1 MTLTNA
7 FISSNVIIQRVCAV
21 GSAHTHKNFNTD
33 RFMKKTFIL
42 LTLLCVSVMGW
53 AISEYCDYTHEGA
66 LSQGDSKINLS
77 WNTNEAGDVVITIGN
92 ATDNGHTMT
101 FRNNESPFETDG
113 SKTLAPFTVLSGDGF
128 ATSEPANKYF
138 SLQYTNGTTT
148 FTMKRNGSYAMPSPA
163 KIHFDGHAIA
173 WYDSYEETTNKWVI
187 TDGSP
192 KITFDYTY
200 GTVCGST
207 LTAPV
212 ISVNSNGEVSFAAV
226 DGADSYKAYVFQ
238 GSEFIKTCPITS
250 GQKVWNPVLAGEYAI
265 YVRAFNSSTDAYSD
279 FSNSAIWNA
288 TGDPEGDMPRSTV
301 CHYGL
306 KEGTDEEAFLT
317 FYTDRTNGRFYI
329 TINAGENGD
338 DSKTFFRDAGGL
350 ALDGFQYDGNS
361 FTDYFTRIPAENN
374 DIEGKVN
381 TLTFVPRTEE
391 GHIPE
396 YGHSI
401 TFSSGHYVT
410 WRTYN
415 NGSEQNP
422 WADNLSFNYVYG
434 SDCNDINDH
443 VAPIVTVSTAST
455 TTTSATLQID
465 ITDVNDFNESGVIR
479 SITVRDEANSF
490 AERKV
495 TLNGSNQVT
504 LSALTVNTIYNFT
517 VKVTDEGGNVT
528 EETIK
533 VPLTFDPTVNLAL
546 NKHSDA
552 GCANGGDTANKA
564 NDGDVTTHWGT
575 YGQSDKWGTD
585 NWWWVDLGEAYNISQ
600 IKVNPESSNT
610 AAIQGSMDGENWSTI
625 VESQNYTANSIATLE
640 VNASARYLKI
650 EAGVTAMFSLHEFEV
665 YGTAYAVADATAPE
679 IMVTEKAKTVTSVTL
694 QIDATD
700 ADDAGDPGTI
710 NAIHISGDND
720 FAMQSNV
727 NLDGSNQITLSG
739 LKDNKTYTFTVHVLD
754 LAGNETTQNIVVELP
769 FNTELNLALNKP
781 CTGGYCQFN
790 NSTEES
796 RASEY
801 KKANDG
807 NTSVGYSAYGAPS
820 ADEAWWQ
827 VDLEAVYNV
836 NRIKVNW
843 ASDYSTGYA
852 FYGSLDGTNWYLIAK
867 DAVAEAGYKTTTVSA
882 PAQYIKVLSYNKA
895 NIVINEVEVYAS
907 GFSTLTDAQ
916 PVLTYAEL
924 LNVTDGEV
932 TFEVGGVDQTTAPV
946 QYYVTGIGGAQTV
959 SVTNNILTLSI
970 TPNSHYDVTIQA
982 VDADGNKSTAKPFS
996 FGSAGS
1002 ITGIYLRGT
1011 FPSVSWGTG
1020 SGDLTDNAQLTTTAE
1035 AGIYSV
1041 TVAAAGGTNY
1051 EYKLYN
1057 VGESRWTDGDPSA
1070 VSSRY
1075 LLLDEAADVTIYAKS
1090 EDYFYSNYDAFVLTG
1105 TAVGEGE
1112 KALVWNADHT
1122 KATWVGTIVPEGT
1135 FMLSHTGGTHPF
1147 FASAQTFEG
1156 DYTYGEFTLDITK
1169 MTGTWDYVG
1178 LSFADNAENENST
1191 IIATYADKQ
1200 ANVTLNR
1207 NILADGTW
1215 YTLCLPFDM
1224 SAEKVNEVF
1233 GASTI
1238 AELTSAEDRGSLIHL
1253 NFDYVHAIE
1262 AGKAYLIKT
1271 GNDLTAGTVI
1281 PNVQIKNVAPI
1292 VSVAKDGE
1300 TDLMHFQGTYNQITL
1315 RNSNIR
1321 FVADDDYLYS
1331 PNSANGTVMG
1341 AFRCYFTI
1349 PTGSPASAPG
1359 KRARI
1364 VMGEQTATGVQNVQ
1378 SHQVS
1383 YTKMLRDGQLLIIRE
1398 GRMYNAQGMIVSE

>member
-1 MTLTNA
+1 
-7 FISSNVIIQRVCAV
+7 
-21 GSAHTHKNFNTD
+21 
-33 RFMKKTFIL
+33 MKKYYL
-42 LTLLCVSVMGW
+42 LFSLLCTTAMCW
-53 AISEYCDYTHEGA
+53 AQVQPRLATEYCQTSMG
-66 LSQGDSKINLS
+66 GDVDHGDAAGFT
-77 WNTNEAGDVVITIGN
+77 WETNDAGDVVITLSEVDGGAEGTTN
-92 ATDNGHTMT
+92 
-101 FRNNESPFETDG
+101 FRNTKKTGDGMCADDLNKFKVGGANAGDFFERDFTIGSQVYTLKLKDGVTAPALGTIITFNGYVEYETSVNDDCWPNLSFSYTYG
-113 SKTLAPFTVLSGDGF
+113 SKCATLSQP
-128 ATSEPANKYF
+128 
-138 SLQYTNGTTT
+138 TNV
-148 FTMKRNGSYAMPSPA
+148 NVVDNN
-163 KIHFDGHAIA
+163 I
-173 WYDSYEETTNKWVI
+173 
-187 TDGSP
+187 
-192 KITFDYTY
+192 ITFDPIAGATSVKAFVYWRGDLCYEQEVVSGGLLNFTPRIASTY
-200 GTVCGST
+200 QVILQAYGEDEAFSPASDVYDWGIATGTHGGY
-207 LTAPV
+207 APV
-212 ISVNSNGEVSFAAV
+212 TSILNYPIQ
-226 DGADSYKAYVFQ
+226 DGDNEES
-238 GSEFIKTCPITS
+238 
-250 GQKVWNPVLAGEYAI
+250 KVLVTW
-265 YVRAFNSSTDAYSD
+265 
-279 FSNSAIWNA
+279 A
-288 TGDPEGDMPRSTV
+288 TN
-301 CHYGL
+301 L
-306 KEGTDEEAFLT
+306 
-317 FYTDRTNGRFYI
+317 
-329 TINAGENGD
+329 ENGD
-338 DSKTFFRDAGGL
+338 LEVTIAPQEGCNPENIPYTYWWEDGLRLSGFSFNGENTFSNYFDAEYYQGKNVPEGTTKLLFHPKTSGENIPVYGDIIRFSGAFVIYRYKENTHVWPTKTF
-350 ALDGFQYDGNS
+350 
-361 FTDYFTRIPAENN
+361 
-374 DIEGKVN
+374 
-381 TLTFVPRTEE
+381 
-391 GHIPE
+391 PE
-396 YGHSI
+396 
-401 TFSSGHYVT
+401 F
-410 WRTYN
+410 
-415 NGSEQNP
+415 
-422 WADNLSFNYVYG
+422 VYG
-434 SDCNDINDH
+434 TNTDVNNDH
-443 VAPIVTVSTAST
+443 VAPVIEITEISSTFS
-455 TTTSATLQID
+455 SVTLQVDVTEKNDEGADCSLRSFTIRD
-465 ITDVNDFNESGVIR
+465 DVNGYPEEAVVLNNE
-479 SITVRDEANSF
+479 
-490 AERKV
+490 
-495 TLNGSNQVT
+495 NQIT
-504 LSALTVNTIYNFT
+504 LSGLAYNTTYHFT
-517 VKVTDEGGNVT
+517 VKVEDEGSNIT
-528 EETIK
+528 EETIE
-533 VPLTFDPTVNLAL
+533 VVLPFNTELNLAL
-546 NKHSDA
+546 
-552 GCANGGDTANKA
+552 GRGDYCTASAVQNDNPALVASKA
-564 NDGDVTTHWGT
+564 VDGDASTFWTCFGT
-575 YGQSDKWGTD
+575 GEGEE
-585 NWWWVDLGEAYNISQ
+585 NIWWQVDLGYIYDLNRVFITFNDIDGPYNIYASTDGTNWFT
-600 IKVNPESSNT
+600 VEAGETASSGGT
-610 AAIQGSMDGENWSTI
+610 KTHSGLVLA
-625 VESQNYTANSIATLE
+625 
-640 VNASARYLKI
+640 ARYFK
-650 EAGVTAMFSLHEFEV
+650 VTSTNNHFGIKEFEV
-665 YGTAYAVADATAPE
+665 YGTAFSVADEAAPVVS
-679 IMVTEKAKTVTSVTL
+679 VTCPEKTINSTTL

-700 ADDAGDPGTI
+700 KDDAGEDGVI
-710 NAIHISGDND
+710 SAIHISGDNG
-720 FAMQSNV
+720 FETQENV
-727 NLDGSNQITLSG
+727 TLDVNNQIMLSG
-739 LKDNKTYTFTVHVLD
+739 LTYNTTYTFTVTVLD
-754 LAGNETTQNIVVELP
+754 RHRNQTIQNIVVTLP

-790 NSTEES
+790 NSTAET

-827 VDLEAVYNV
+827 VDLDAVYDV

-852 FYGSLDGTNWYLIAK
+852 FYGSMDGTNWYLIAK

-882 PAQYIKVLSYNKA
+882 PARYIKVHSYNKKDVVFA
-895 NIVINEVEVYAS
+895 EVEVYAS

-959 SVTNNILTLSI
+959 SATNNILTLSI

-1011 FPSVSWGTG
+1011 FPSVGWGTG

-1041 TVAAAGGTNY
+1041 TVAAAGEKNY

-1057 VGESRWTDGDPSA
+1057 VGESRWTDGNSSA

-1075 LLLDEAADVTIYAKS
+1075 LSLDEAADVTIYAKN

-1135 FMLSHTGGTHPF
+1135 FMLSHTGGAHPF
-1147 FASAQTFEG
+1147 FASVQTFDG

-1207 NILADGTW
+1207 NIRADGTW
-1215 YTLCLPFDM
+1215 YTLCLPFDL
-1224 SAEKVNEVF
+1224 SAERVEEVF

-1238 AELTSAEDRGSLIHL
+1238 AELASAEDHGSLISL
-1253 NFDYVHAIE
+1253 KFDYVHAIE
-1262 AGKAYLIKT
+1262 AGKAYLIKP
-1271 GNDLTAGTVI
+1271 GHNFEAGTVI
-1281 PNVQIKNVAPI
+1281 PNVLIKHVAPI
-1292 VSVAKDGE
+1292 VSIAKDGE

-1315 RNSNIR
+1315 SGSNIR
-1321 FVADDDYLYS
+1321 FVADDNYLYS
-1331 PNSANGTVMG
+1331 PNSAGTLMG